1 MTWRSAAVR
10 RSGIVLAS
18 TLLALTVASG
28 VVSASN
34 VVVGLSESSGDV
46 TVPTWLYLATGAGV
60 VGASALLTMFVTDRE
75 FLHAIHTQSLDLSS
89 PGVTRPL
96 SLLGGTI
103 AVLALVGL
111 VYVGFAGPQGIGLT
125 SATVLVTFVGIRAIL
140 TMTAYT
146 VGNPWPLLN
155 PWRHLA
161 NALPSRDRPYPTWL
175 GTWPAVVALLAFVWL
190 EVVAPIVST
199 PWLLTTVIVV
209 YTLVTLAG
217 AAAFS
222 PGEWFERADPLSVWF
237 RLYGA
242 VAPIQ
247 RTDDGVT
254 VRWPGTRLGE
264 DDVITDLSAVAF
276 VLVLVW
282 ELTYSGFI
290 VTPPGIATV
299 ELLVAIGLP
308 PELVYLLLLL
318 AGYAFFCGMYWLA
331 AGWTRSRAKTFLS
344 QRYLAI
350 RYAPPLL
357 AIAAGYH
364 VAHYLGFAISL
375 WPAFL
380 SSLSAPLNPDPNPTQ
395 LALTSWFG
403 YVEIAGILIGHVIA
417 VWFAHAV
424 SIDLFPG
431 KLQAIRSQYPF
442 IMVMIVFTML
452 SLYLVSLPAMDPVY
466 VPD

>member
-1 MTWRSAAVR
+1 MTWRSVRCRRFVFALAVSLLTFSAIAGIASAA
-10 RSGIVLAS
+10 
-18 TLLALTVASG
+18 
-28 VVSASN
+28 N
-34 VVVGLSESSGDV
+34 VVVGLSEDSGDV

-75 FLHAIHTQSLDLSS
+75 FLEELHTRSV
-89 PGVTRPL
+89 GVGQLPL
-96 SLLGGTI
+96 ERAVSLLGGTVG
-103 AVLALVGL
+103 VLALVGL
-111 VYVGFAGPQGIGLT
+111 VYVGYMGPQGIGLT
-125 SATVLVTFVGIRAIL
+125 SATVLVTFVGVRAVL
-140 TMTAYT
+140 TTLAYT

-155 PWRHLA
+155 PWRRIA
-161 NALPSRDRPYPTWL
+161 DALPTLDSDYPSWL
-175 GTWPAVVALLAFVWL
+175 GSWPAVGALLLFVWI
-190 EVVAPIVST
+190 EVIAPVVST
-199 PWLLTTVIVV
+199 PWLLTTIIVV
-209 YTLVTLAG
+209 YTVLTVG
-217 AAAFS
+217 AAVVFS
-222 PGEWFERADPLSVWF
+222 PTTWFERGDPLSIWF

-247 RTDDGVT
+247 RTGDGLSL
-254 VRWPGTRLGE
+254 RWPGTRLHD
-264 DDVITDLSAVAF
+264 DDVVTDLSVVAF
-276 VLVLVW
+276 ILVLVW

-290 VTPPGIATV
+290 VTPPGIWTV
-299 ELLVAIGLP
+299 EILVGIGLP
-308 PELVYLLLLL
+308 AELVYLVLLL

-331 AGWTRSRAKTFLS
+331 AGWTRARAQTYLS

-364 VAHYLGFAISL
+364 VAHYLGFSISL

-380 SSLSAPLNPDPNPTQ
+380 SALSAPLNPDPNPTQ

-403 YVEIAGILIGHVIA
+403 YVEIAGILIGHVLA
-417 VWFAHAV
+417 VWIAHAI
-424 SIDLFPG
+424 SIELFPG

-442 IMVMIVFTML
+442 IIVMIFFTML